1 MGYFFFFFALKNV
14 KLEEKK
20 IKAGWGKNLRGRK
33 LSLVYLKSV
42 GS

>member
-1 MGYFFFFFALKNV
+1 MGYIFFALKII

-20 IKAGWGKNLRGRK
+20 KVGWGKNLQGRK

-42 GS
+42 GG